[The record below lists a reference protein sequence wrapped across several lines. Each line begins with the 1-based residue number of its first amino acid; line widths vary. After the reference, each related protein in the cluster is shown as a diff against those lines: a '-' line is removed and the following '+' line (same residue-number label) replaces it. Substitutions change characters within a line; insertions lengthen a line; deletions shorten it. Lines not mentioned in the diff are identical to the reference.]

1 MILTDDSHIDLT
13 LEKFNP
19 TITIHDC
26 SRKKEYSFPDP
37 YSYYIL
43 SEAGKNFAIM
53 EENSTVLLNLQK
65 GYFDSYFFMSN
76 YSNLILSLSNQLF
89 IGSKPIE
96 GNAKDAL
103 DLAILKSGKSTPTLK
118 NRL

>member
-1 MILTDDSHIDLT
+1 MILTDSHIDLT

-26 SRKKEYSFPDP
+26 SRKKQYSFPDP

-43 SEAGKNFAIM
+43 SEAGKNFTIM
-53 EENSTVLLNLQK
+53 ENSTVLLSLQK
-65 GYFDSYFFMSN
+65 GYYESFFFMSD
-76 YSNLILSLSNQLF
+76 YSNVILSLSKQLF
-89 IGSKPIE
+89 AGFKPIE
-96 GNAKDAL
+96 GKAKEAL
-103 DLAILKSGKSTPTLK
+103 DLAIFKSGKSTPTLK